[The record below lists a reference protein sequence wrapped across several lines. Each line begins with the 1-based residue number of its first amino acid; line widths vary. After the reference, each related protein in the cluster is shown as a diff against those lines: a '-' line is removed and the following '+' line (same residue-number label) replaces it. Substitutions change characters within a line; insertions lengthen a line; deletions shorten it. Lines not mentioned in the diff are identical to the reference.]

1 MFPHQEEALGKT
13 RIRWDKVFG
22 LAWVCLS
29 VLPEELEKVIGRR
42 EVCLDYRW
50 MDGPPLKRLKILLDE
65 DDFKITVRKSEAAW

>member
-1 MFPHQEEALGKT
+1 M
-13 RIRWDKVFG
+13 
-22 LAWVCLS
+22 AWVCLS

-65 DDFKITVRKSEAAW
+65 DDFKITVRKSEAA